1 MAYECIEQY
10 LDKRNGN
17 HTFVKKRRLTVEFG
31 SVYKRYIFNWSA
43 YVVDDVT
50 NSVKDEKCPRE

>member
-31 SVYKRYIFNWSA
+31 SAYKRYIFNWSA
-43 YVVDDVT
+43 YVVE
-50 NSVKDEKCPRE
+50 EKEF